1 MVKKP
6 ILNSKIVQW
15 KLLNWKWRPPPPN
28 THTHLETFRKFSR
41 KIESHLNLK
50 WRFIFFRRSEEDR
63 REEDEIK
70 KILKG
75 GSEESEEEEYVYSTE
90 ESFDKKWGKG
100 RKKRSPVRT
109 LPPGSPWKWMCPEPH
124 QPPTDQDVNC
134 IMSQFNWLRVLV
146 KPIFPS
152 LTELYKLI
160 WWSLLSF
167 ARYQIL
173 SKLASFFSSR

>member
-1 MVKKP
+1 MGNHCGVHIYYGDYGDYP
-6 ILNSKIVQW
+6 ARASA
-15 KLLNWKWRPPPPN
+15 
-28 THTHLETFRKFSR
+28 
-41 KIESHLNLK
+41 
-50 WRFIFFRRSEEDR
+50 EEDR

-134 IMSQFNWLRVLV
+134 IMSQFN
-146 KPIFPS
+146 
-152 LTELYKLI
+152 
-160 WWSLLSF
+160 
-167 ARYQIL
+167 
-173 SKLASFFSSR
+173 

>member
-1 MVKKP
+1 MKTFKLEVKT
-6 ILNSKIVQW
+6 
-15 KLLNWKWRPPPPN
+15 PPPN
-28 THTHLETFRKFSR
+28 TQTQLETFRKFSR

-173 SKLASFFSSR
+173 SKLASFFPPGNVFV